1 MAALEEA
8 AEPIAVNGWF
18 CETDLSGED
27 APAAP
32 QPHVVS
38 AASYGGALEQA
49 RLSTPNDYTL
59 EAVRC
64 RPVEA
69 DARYA
74 GADHVHEGEW
84 ECTAVQT
91 RRVWSHGAGST
102 IRVATYD
109 PAYGF
114 RLQPVMAARRSEAEA
129 IIEADL
135 MERWGIGDNW
145 LALAIDADCEWTG

>member
-1 MAALEEA
+1 MIANTLIALAALAVALSAAAERGEAQNGGGEAARSLEQRVAALEEA

-74 GADHVHEGEW
+74 GADHVHEVSGSAPPSRRGA
-84 ECTAVQT
+84 CGRTA
-91 RRVWSHGAGST
+91 HGAP
-102 IRVATYD
+102 R
-109 PAYGF
+109 
-114 RLQPVMAARRSEAEA
+114 E
-129 IIEADL
+129 
-135 MERWGIGDNW
+135 
-145 LALAIDADCEWTG
+145 